1 MLRLMRK
8 KSWYVFECVLSLGFF
23 FLQTFDIILTP
34 KSENRLGLNFMMLL
48 MVCMPLLCI
57 LQYIIE
63 MVLQWGLSNQIV
75 WHNDVFTRVL

>member
-1 MLRLMRK
+1 
-8 KSWYVFECVLSLGFF
+8 
-23 FLQTFDIILTP
+23 
-34 KSENRLGLNFMMLL
+34 MMLL

-75 WHNDVFTRVL
+75 WHNDVFTRVLW